1 MPIKSILLHLAN
13 DPGHTSR
20 LAVALDLARRHGALL
35 RAVFAEPTGM
45 PDVVAG
51 RGFSYAFV
59 SESREAAR
67 ETASRLST
75 HLADACGR
83 EGIRYEWVEEPVEPI
98 ELIERQ
104 AVFADLVIVGR
115 RPIELGL
122 EPDVCEEL
130 PAQVPCPVLTVPE
143 NWSVSM
149 VGRRVLVAWNGSLPS
164 ARALHGAL
172 PILGRAE
179 NVTVLTV
186 GDDAPDTRPVVRY
199 LALHD
204 VDATPRRDYGDADDA
219 GEVIL
224 SVADELAADLIVMGS
239 YSHARWREMI
249 LGGATRHV
257 VTHMQTPVLFGH

>member
-67 ETASRLST
+67 ETASRLSQQ
-75 HLADACGR
+75 LADACSR
-83 EGIRYEWVEEPVEPI
+83 EDIGYDWVEEPGEPM
-98 ELIERQ
+98 ELIGRHSLL
-104 AVFADLVIVGR
+104 ADLVIVGR
-115 RPIELGL
+115 RPVDLGL
-122 EPDVCEEL
+122 EADACEEL
-130 PAQVPCPVLTVPE
+130 PAQVPCPVLAVPE
-143 NWSVSM
+143 NWSGATL
-149 VGRRVLVAWNGSLPS
+149 GRRVLVAWNGSLPA

-179 NVTVLTV
+179 RVTVLTV
-186 GDDAPDTRPVVRY
+186 GDAAPETESVVRY
-199 LALHD
+199 LARHD
-204 VDATPRRDYGDADDA
+204 VEATPRRDYGDADDA

-224 SVADELAADLIVMGS
+224 SVAGEVAADLVVMGS
-239 YSHARWREMI
+239 YSRARWREMI
-249 LGGATRHV
+249 VGGATRHV
-257 VTHMQTPVLFGH
+257 VTHMSMPTLFGH